1 MSGPD
6 DRKDSGAEDF
16 EELLATGIALL
27 AEGGPEALE
36 RHLAAHP
43 AEAPE
48 LRARLSTLQRLGML
62 ETPDLDAGELRTIGS
77 FRLLE
82 TLGRGGMSQVFLAER
97 EEDGERVALKVL
109 HTPFIDDPRSRLR
122 FEREVLAIAS
132 LAHPCIVGLRES
144 GLEEGRPWF
153 AMELVEGATLDRVL
167 HELGSND
174 VNFDEL
180 EGAHILGVVEHT
192 SGSESS
198 REFRRGYAES
208 VCRIVL
214 DVAEA
219 LEHAHR
225 FGIVHRDVKPANIVI
240 GLDGRAKL
248 LDLGL
253 ASLEGSPALTRTGDF
268 AGTPYY
274 AAPEQ
279 AHRSQDVDG
288 RADVFSLGVT
298 LYEALTFRRPFEGRD
313 AAEVFRNLQS
323 KEPTPPS
330 RLNPLLPR
338 DLETVCLCAL
348 EKDRNLRYASM
359 SELAADLQRFLEF
372 KPVQARPIG
381 PLRRTLRYARRHP
394 SLSAFALLSTL
405 VLIGVP
411 IALVLVN
418 EAIRTERD
426 LAEGAALQAQ
436 RQAGISESVVDHLVA
451 LFAPLGEA
459 EAAGEDWDFEDMLEA
474 SVARIPSELQE
485 DPLVRAALLEAA
497 GRIHTNQGR
506 SEEALP
512 LLDRAYALR
521 QREVTT
527 SDPSLAATLVWLSRA
542 HLEEGNPSAAR
553 SLAARGLEALAE
565 DQDPVPVETAFEL
578 RLTMAEAARLCGDTD
593 RARRELEDL
602 ERACDAHPVQLGTR
616 AHEIDAAFTE
626 LHLGLGEL
634 EAARARA
641 RTALDRVRAAW
652 VPDLGLLST
661 AHLRLAEVAE
671 RGGDADTAR
680 SERALAA
687 KAAESYDRARTGPA
701 GDTWFASYPF
711 DLLPEWLEDFDDAFQ
726 LGITALQT
734 RRGKEAVEHFE
745 ACLRLSPDHP
755 VCLYN
760 LACASSIAG
769 DAEGALAWLERAAA
783 VRYGVLQ
790 GSLSGLSRDPD
801 LALLREDPRLQELE
815 AELFAGR
822 EEAWRRSA
830 TPRVELFDGPLPAG
844 DAPGLIVVLTGDG
857 ASSGEAPLAAWRPIA
872 ARRRAHLLLLEGPL
886 PGAPMSWIA
895 EADDFLKDPWKTV
908 RQPAEV
914 VRTFAEG
921 HELDRERVLLV
932 GEGSGALVAFD
943 LALRAP
949 GFFRST
955 LLLNGLPT
963 PASSDVNLARVR
975 ACEARVRVVLGDGSV
990 APGRP
995 AAAGSAELAGELDAW
1010 FGDGGLDGRAR
1021 AASQDGAGAGVPEVE
1036 ELLGS

>member
-6 DRKDSGAEDF
+6 DHKNSGAEDF

-62 ETPDLDAGELRTIGS
+62 ETPDLDAGELRTIGP

-180 EGAHILGVVEHT
+180 EGAHILGVVEHA

-323 KEPTPPS
+323 KEPTLPS

-381 PLRRTLRYARRHP
+381 PLRRTQRYARRHP
-394 SLSAFALLSTL
+394 SLSPFAQLSTQ

-602 ERACDAHPVQLGTR
+602 ERACDAH
-616 AHEIDAAFTE
+616 
-626 LHLGLGEL
+626 
-634 EAARARA
+634 
-641 RTALDRVRAAW
+641 
-652 VPDLGLLST
+652 
-661 AHLRLAEVAE
+661 
-671 RGGDADTAR
+671 
-680 SERALAA
+680 
-687 KAAESYDRARTGPA
+687 
-701 GDTWFASYPF
+701 
-711 DLLPEWLEDFDDAFQ
+711 
-726 LGITALQT
+726 
-734 RRGKEAVEHFE
+734 
-745 ACLRLSPDHP
+745 
-755 VCLYN
+755 
-760 LACASSIAG
+760 
-769 DAEGALAWLERAAA
+769 
-783 VRYGVLQ
+783 
-790 GSLSGLSRDPD
+790 
-801 LALLREDPRLQELE
+801 
-815 AELFAGR
+815 
-822 EEAWRRSA
+822 
-830 TPRVELFDGPLPAG
+830 
-844 DAPGLIVVLTGDG
+844 
-857 ASSGEAPLAAWRPIA
+857 
-872 ARRRAHLLLLEGPL
+872 
-886 PGAPMSWIA
+886 
-895 EADDFLKDPWKTV
+895 
-908 RQPAEV
+908 
-914 VRTFAEG
+914 
-921 HELDRERVLLV
+921 LV
-932 GEGSGALVAFD
+932 
-943 LALRAP
+943 
-949 GFFRST
+949 
-955 LLLNGLPT
+955 
-963 PASSDVNLARVR
+963 
-975 ACEARVRVVLGDGSV
+975 
-990 APGRP
+990 
-995 AAAGSAELAGELDAW
+995 
-1010 FGDGGLDGRAR
+1010 
-1021 AASQDGAGAGVPEVE
+1021 
-1036 ELLGS
+1036 

>member
-1 MSGPD
+1 MNGPD
-6 DRKDSGAEDF
+6 DRKDSDAEDF

-43 AEAPE
+43 AAAPE

-62 ETPDLDAGELRTIGS
+62 ETPDLDAGELRTIGP
-77 FRLLE
+77 FRLLG

-97 EEDGERVALKVL
+97 EEGGERVALKVL

-132 LAHPCIVGLRES
+132 LSHPCIVGLRES

-174 VNFDEL
+174 VSFDEL
-180 EGAHILGVVEHT
+180 EGAHILGVVEHA

-323 KEPTPPS
+323 KEPPLPS

-348 EKDRNLRYASM
+348 EKDRNLRYSSM

-411 IALVLVN
+411 ITLVLVN
-418 EAIRTERD
+418 EAIRSERD
-426 LAEGAALQAQ
+426 LAERAAQQAQ

-451 LFAPLGEA
+451 LFAPLGGA
-459 EAAGEDWDFEDMLEA
+459 EAAGDDWDFEDMLEA

-602 ERACDAHPVQLGTR
+602 ERTCDAHPVQLGTR
-616 AHEIDAAFTE
+616 AHEIDTAFAK
-626 LHLGLGEL
+626 LHLEFGEL
-634 EAARARA
+634 EAARTRA

-661 AHLRLAEVAE
+661 AHLSLAEVAE

-687 KAAESYDRARTGPA
+687 QAAESYDRARTGPA

-734 RRGKEAVEHFE
+734 RRGEEAVEHFE

-857 ASSGEAPLAAWRPIA
+857 ASSGEAPLAAWRPVA

-886 PGAPMSWIA
+886 PAAPMSWIA

-914 VRTFAEG
+914 VRAFAEE
-921 HELDRERVLLV
+921 HRLDRERVLLV

-955 LLLNGLPT
+955 LLLDGLPA

-975 ACEARVRVVLGDGSV
+975 ACEARVRVVLGDGPV

-995 AAAGSAELAGELDAW
+995 AAAGSAELARELGAW
-1010 FGDGGLDGRAR
+1010 FVDGGLDGRAR
-1021 AASQDGAGAGVPEVE
+1021 AASQDGAGAGVAEVE